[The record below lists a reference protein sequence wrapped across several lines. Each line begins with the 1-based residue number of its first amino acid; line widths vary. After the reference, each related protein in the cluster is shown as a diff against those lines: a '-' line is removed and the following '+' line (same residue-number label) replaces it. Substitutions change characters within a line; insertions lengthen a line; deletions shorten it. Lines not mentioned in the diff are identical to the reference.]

1 MECRRAT
8 KWQSSFSDRPRSIRS
23 KSMVHTAKPKDK
35 SLNKS
40 LQFWTRDSSRSLVKG
55 GSDKLPPTLSNCCC
69 CLASPVFHKKKYGQD
84 ICVCF
89 TLGGSTKPPLDPP
102 QKCASRVAY
111 RSLYHSVLSLMLSYH
126 STVASCSGS

>member
-1 MECRRAT
+1 
-8 KWQSSFSDRPRSIRS
+8 
-23 KSMVHTAKPKDK
+23 MVHTAKPKDK
-35 SLNKS
+35 SLKQIIAI
-40 LQFWTRDSSRSLVKG
+40 LDERFIEELVKG

-102 QKCASRVAY
+102 QKCASR
-111 RSLYHSVLSLMLSYH
+111 
-126 STVASCSGS
+126 GSIP